1 MFRSDPLNL
10 DPAAQI
16 RWALDLIVTI
26 GLRSGGSDQVYAWGG
41 GAGRRNRRSAAAR
54 GSGSPEFT
62 NLGAPGINLIRVSV
76 REHRR
81 ETCKPP
87 ERFVRGYGVLGESCS
102 CRGGSARQSSPACVR
117 LRVTGLGAGR

>member
-1 MFRSDPLNL
+1 MGSLTKVSGEPVSSD
-10 DPAAQI
+10 
-16 RWALDLIVTI
+16 LDLIWGAHARSDGSE
-26 GLRSGGSDQVYAWGG
+26 GLEPRG
-41 GAGRRNRRSAAAR
+41 GAAGRQRPNPAAAR
-54 GSGSPEFT
+54 DRSSPEFT
-62 NLGAPGINLIRVSV
+62 NLGAPGIKLIRVSV